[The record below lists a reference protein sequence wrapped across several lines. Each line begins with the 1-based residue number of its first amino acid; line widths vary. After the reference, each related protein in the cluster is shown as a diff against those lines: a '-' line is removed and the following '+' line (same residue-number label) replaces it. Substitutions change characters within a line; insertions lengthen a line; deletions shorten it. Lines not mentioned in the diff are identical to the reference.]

1 MNGDAVA
8 AFLAAGS
15 ATAVAGAVVLHEQHR
30 ERMMRSGRQP
40 IGLRFPAGLSSAD
53 VESALAGLVGLGLEV
68 ELVFE
73 VRATAEKIQHQ
84 VYVSP
89 NARRAVEVALRAAV
103 PTLRILEGVS
113 DSGMSATIAE
123 RIEFGPDVVLRT
135 DEQEQTTAA
144 LLAHLVGLGEDELV
158 ILRWALRPSP
168 APTLPESTTDAQRR
182 RAREWQPKLK
192 RPGFRARGLIL
203 VAAPDHLRA
212 TDLGDQVGTVL
223 RGRATEA
230 RHLRVRRVAPGSL
243 RTMPRTTRRSP
254 WLSSGEL
261 VGLLGWP
268 MGARM
273 VPGLTIGAA
282 RELPVPPSLSRA
294 GRPLLVGRDSTGVE
308 QPVAL
313 GPVAALHHTLIA
325 GPTGSGKSS
334 LLATGIVSDIK
345 AGYGGTLTDPK
356 SDLIDDVLDRVPA
369 EHADRVVVLDPA
381 APGPVVGLDLMGS
394 GDPDLRADVLVG
406 ALSAIFKDNWGQRAD
421 FYGRLAIRTLADVP
435 SATLGDFGR
444 LFFEPAFRRQAIA
457 SLNDPWLVSSW
468 QSYEALSSGEQ
479 TQHVLPAMSK
489 VMGLLARPAVRRV
502 LAQPAPKLDIARL
515 LAERKWLMVN
525 LAPGTLGEPA
535 ARLLGA
541 VLMYATWS
549 AIEARAA
556 IPKDQRH
563 PVFLYVDEMGTLSS
577 LPFGFELLAER
588 ARGLGGGLVI
598 SLQTFSRLSESVRA
612 ALFGNAATLVTFRAG
627 HDEANRIARELPGIT
642 AEDLQALGEFEVAAR
657 VATGSRGSTVA
668 IVTGRTEPPLPITG
682 QAGAIRKASAA
693 RYGVDSAEIDAALVG
708 RFDQAEDLG
717 DIGRARRGA

>member
-8 AFLAAGS
+8 AFLAVGS
-15 ATAVAGAVVLHEQHR
+15 ATVVAGGVVLHEQHR

-40 IGLRFPAGLSSAD
+40 IGLRFPAGLDANAI
-53 VESALAGLVGLGLEV
+53 ESALAGLVGLGPSA
-68 ELVFE
+68 ELIFE
-73 VRATAEKIQHQ
+73 IRATAEKIQHQ

-89 NARRAVEVALRAAV
+89 NAQRAVEVALRAAV
-103 PTLRILEGVS
+103 PTLRIREGAPDVS
-113 DSGMSATIAE
+113 TSATIAE

-144 LLAHLVGLGEDELV
+144 LLAHLVGLGEGELV
-158 ILRWALRPSP
+158 ILRWALRPSS

-203 VAAPDHLRA
+203 VAAPGRLRA
-212 TDLGDQVGTVL
+212 ADLGDQIGTVL
-223 RGRATEA
+223 RGRVTEA

-254 WLSSGEL
+254 WLSSSEL
-261 VGLLGWP
+261 AGLLGWP
-268 MGARM
+268 MGART
-273 VPGLTIGAA
+273 VPGLAIGAA
-282 RELPVPPSLSRA
+282 RELPVPPSLSRV

-308 QPVAL
+308 RPVAL
-313 GPVAALHHTLIA
+313 GPVAALHHALIA

-334 LLATGIVSDIK
+334 LLATGIVSDIA
-345 AGYGGTLTDPK
+345 AGHGGVVIDPK
-356 SDLIDDVLDRVPA
+356 SDLVDEVLDRVPPK
-369 EHADRVVVLDPA
+369 HADRVVVLDPA
-381 APGPVVGLDLMGS
+381 ASGAIVGLDLMGA

-406 ALSAIFKDNWGQRAD
+406 ALSAIFAGSWGQRSD

-435 SATLGDFGR
+435 GATLGDFGR

-457 SLNDPWLVSSW
+457 SLSDPWLAGAW
-468 QSYEALSSGEQ
+468 QSYEALSPGEQ
-479 TQHVLPAMSK
+479 AQHVQAPMAK
-489 VMGLLARPAVRRV
+489 VMGLIARPAVRRV

-515 LAERKWLMVN
+515 LKERKWLFVN

-541 VLMYATWS
+541 VVMYVTWS
-549 AIEARAA
+549 AIEARAG
-556 IPKDQRH
+556 IPKDQRR

-642 AEDLQALGEFEVAAR
+642 ADDLQALGEFEVAAR

-682 QAGAIRKASAA
+682 QAGAIRRASAA
-693 RYGVDSAEIDAALVG
+693 RYGVDPGEIDAALVG